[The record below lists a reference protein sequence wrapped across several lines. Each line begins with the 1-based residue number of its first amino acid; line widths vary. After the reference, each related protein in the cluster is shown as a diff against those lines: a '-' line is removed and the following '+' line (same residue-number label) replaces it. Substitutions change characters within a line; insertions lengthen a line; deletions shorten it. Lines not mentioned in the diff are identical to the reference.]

1 MDPLTYLIFGAHP
14 LWLFSITLLL
24 LILSIELPYRYGR
37 PLMKNVDLRE
47 QAWGVVQT
55 SLLALV
61 AFMLG
66 FSFAEAES
74 RYDARRAL
82 VVREA
87 ALLGQTWLRADF
99 LAADAPEFRRI
110 LTAYAD
116 MRLRAVQEPWNDS
129 LREQAIAK
137 GAKDQGQLWSI
148 ASKALN
154 AAPAHNGRSLLVQS
168 LNDTVDVSAEQF
180 VALTQHVP
188 TPIVVLTLL
197 LLILGTLS
205 IGFGFARVRIRPL
218 ALSLAYVI
226 SIAVVFE
233 MIVDIDRPQTGTI
246 HVNLQ
251 PLEDQVRQMKAQ

>member
-1 MDPLTYLIFGAHP
+1 LDPVTYLIFRAHP

-24 LILSIELPYRYGR
+24 LLLSIELPYRYGR
-37 PLMKNVDLRE
+37 RLMNNVDLRE

-74 RYDARRAL
+74 RFDARRAL

-99 LAADAPEFRRI
+99 LPGNVRAFRRI
-110 LTAYAD
+110 LTDYAD
-116 MRLRAVQEPWNDS
+116 IRLRAVEQPWNDS
-129 LREQAIAK
+129 LREQATTT
-137 GAKDQGQLWSI
+137 GAKAQSQLWSI
-148 ASKALN
+148 ASTALN

-168 LNDTVDVSAEQF
+168 LNDTVDVSTEQF

-188 TPIVVLTLL
+188 TPIIVLTLL
-197 LLILGTLS
+197 LLVLGTLS
-205 IGFGFARVRIRPL
+205 IGFGFARVHVRPL

-226 SIAVVFE
+226 SIAVVFA

-246 HVNLQ
+246 NVNLQ